1 MTSLTPGA
9 ADYRWRQGPR
19 SRRRLLM
26 AVSLLTAGCLLVG
39 DGLAQ
44 EPQRPSLPPPPG
56 FPLLPPPRLPMPTGG
71 FALWNECAP
80 IGLLIESLDDDAAAI
95 DLTEERIQ
103 TLAESRL
110 RAARLYDTVEGNP
123 YLYIRVT
130 VLNSENRSGGA
141 FHVRMSFNKYL
152 REDVPEYWRN
162 EMSDLKVLASI
173 WDHGTLGTYAGD
185 AGFILQHVSE
195 QLDRFILEYL
205 RVNEAA
211 CG

>member
-1 MTSLTPGA
+1 
-9 ADYRWRQGPR
+9 
-19 SRRRLLM
+19 
-26 AVSLLTAGCLLVG
+26 
-39 DGLAQ
+39 
-44 EPQRPSLPPPPG
+44 
-56 FPLLPPPRLPMPTGG
+56 MPTGN

-123 YLYIRVT
+123 YLNPYLYIHVT
-130 VLNSENRSGGA
+130 VLNSENRGGGA

-152 REDVPEYWRN
+152 REDVPEYWHN
-162 EMSDLKVLASI
+162 EISDLKVLASI
-173 WDHGTLGTYAGD
+173 WDHGTLGTHAGD
-185 AGFILQHVSE
+185 AGFILQSVSE
-195 QLDRFILEYL
+195 YLDLFVLEYL
-205 RVNEAA
+205 RVNEVA

>member
-1 MTSLTPGA
+1 
-9 ADYRWRQGPR
+9 
-19 SRRRLLM
+19 
-26 AVSLLTAGCLLVG
+26 
-39 DGLAQ
+39 
-44 EPQRPSLPPPPG
+44 
-56 FPLLPPPRLPMPTGG
+56 MPTGG

-130 VLNSENRSGGA
+130 VLNFENRSGGA

-173 WDHGTLGTYAGD
+173 WDHGTLGTHGGD
-185 AGFILQHVSE
+185 AGFILQFVSE
-195 QLDRFILEYL
+195 HLAYKSDGSLYFTDPPYGLPSPEDKELD
-205 RVNEAA
+205 VNGIYRLDPDGTLTLLADLSRGPTA
-211 CG
+211 SPSRPMSHGCMSPTAPPTCGWHTT

>member
-1 MTSLTPGA
+1 
-9 ADYRWRQGPR
+9 
-19 SRRRLLM
+19 
-26 AVSLLTAGCLLVG
+26 
-39 DGLAQ
+39 
-44 EPQRPSLPPPPG
+44 
-56 FPLLPPPRLPMPTGG
+56 MPTGG

-130 VLNSENRSGGA
+130 VLNFENRSGGA

-173 WDHGTLGTYAGD
+173 WDHGTLGTHGGD
-185 AGFILQHVSE
+185 AGFILQFVSE
-195 QLDRFILEYL
+195 HLAYKSDGSLYFTDPPYGLPSPEDKELD
-205 RVNEAA
+205 VNEV
-211 CG
+211 GSIGV